1 MRVLTGITFF
11 YLGFYFKV
19 LHPNLVIGII
29 TLYDVPLMSSA
40 PETFVLLM
48 TLVEV
53 ASGILIVAGILLRP
67 LSLFFLFAF
76 LFFALLLPESLM
88 AHVLFYGV
96 MISFLFNGAG
106 FWHMPEAKIKR
117 RISS

>member
-1 MRVLTGITFF
+1 
-11 YLGFYFKV
+11 
-19 LHPNLVIGII
+19 
-29 TLYDVPLMSSA
+29 
-40 PETFVLLM
+40 M

-76 LFFALLLPESLM
+76 LFFALLLPEGLM